1 MFTGTIILYMLI
13 AAIMGQESASLITLL
28 GLLIISSVG
37 TLIQYLCFTQNIIKK
52 MRYTGRLFL
61 FLLLFLPVL
70 TACALTLHW
79 FPPQYALGWLI
90 FIGIFLLVFAAMTLG
105 FEIFYRVTGKN
116 TTAFWVSTRGIRKRK
131 HADDGIMKKARPDLL
146 AGLFYVG

>member
-1 MFTGTIILYMLI
+1 MKRFLQHVVEWKTAACYMFTGTIILYMLI

-105 FEIFYRVTGKN
+105 FEIFYRVTGKKYDGLLGQYKRDKEKK
-116 TTAFWVSTRGIRKRK
+116 TRG
-131 HADDGIMKKARPDLL
+131 
-146 AGLFYVG
+146 

>member
-105 FEIFYRVTGKN
+105 FEIFYRVTGKKYDGLLGQYR
-116 TTAFWVSTRGIRKRK
+116 ASRTRDENSRGE
-131 HADDGIMKKARPDLL
+131 
-146 AGLFYVG
+146 Y